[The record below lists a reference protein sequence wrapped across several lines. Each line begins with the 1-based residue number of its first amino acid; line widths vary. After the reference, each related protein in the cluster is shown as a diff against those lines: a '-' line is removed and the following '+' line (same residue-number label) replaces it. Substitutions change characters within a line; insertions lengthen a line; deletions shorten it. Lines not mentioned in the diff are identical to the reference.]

1 MGQANDSR
9 TKSYANLLHFTPPLA
24 LRRRLLLTALE
35 RRLHGWCVVRA
46 PLRTRSARGVTTLF
60 LISMADDDD
69 WDTDPTFENNMT
81 EAERRRAGERAMWKA
96 PPRGSGQLA
105 PQHAGASGSR
115 SARAAE
121 PDLAPDQA
129 RACLA
134 CSRWPTMWAVLS
146 TQAASSN

>member
-9 TKSYANLLHFTPPLA
+9 TKSYANVLLLHFTPPLA

-81 EAERRRAGERAMWKA
+81 EAERRRAGERAMWKHRPEA
-96 PPRGSGQLA
+96 PANSPPSTLA
-105 PQHAGASGSR
+105 PVV
-115 SARAAE
+115 
-121 PDLAPDQA
+121 PDQPG
-129 RACLA
+129 LQ
-134 CSRWPTMWAVLS
+134 SLI
-146 TQAASSN
+146 